1 MIQKYY
7 QNKDRRNFSI
17 AMIWIKGGSSM
28 DVENK
33 KGINQILCS
42 LLSRGCKDFE
52 NLAFSEYLDS
62 HGAELNLET
71 LEDGTLIS
79 LKSLNEY
86 FYKLFP
92 LLDLIINK
100 PSLPYSQFQNVKK
113 STINTLKKDK
123 ENPFNITFE
132 KWRKI
137 VYLKHSYAYNSS
149 GYEKDISKITHNDVL
164 FEYENFKKRNK
175 YLISNNLIIK
185 SKSFDLFNP
194 NIYKN
199 KFISNQVD
207 CENNFQDHNIFN
219 RYVSTHKKSNQ
230 VILMLGNQTC
240 PISSHEYLPLKIL
253 ESHLSYG
260 MSSVLFKLFREK
272 NGLTYEVGVYFP
284 FRKQN
289 SPFLIYLS
297 VSNKNALLAF
307 EILSEL
313 WRKLLS
319 SLIVDKDMTLAKIK
333 LESSTLI
340 SNQTLDEIL
349 QRKIQFIGYDLD
361 EEFNLLTNIRD
372 VDSEDILKVSRKF
385 LSKPFLSIYG
395 DKKICDE
402 IKKLWI
408 KDF

>member
-1 MIQKYY
+1 MIQKYF

-17 AMIWIKGGSSM
+17 AMIWINGGSSM

-52 NLAFSEYLDS
+52 NLAFSEYLHS

-79 LKSLNEY
+79 LKSLDEY

-92 LLDLIINK
+92 LLDLIINQ

-113 STINTLKKDK
+113 SAINTLKKDK

-137 VYLKHSYAYNSS
+137 VYLKHSYAYNSY
-149 GYEKDISKITHNDVL
+149 GYEEDISKIKYNDVL
-164 FEYENFKKRNK
+164 SEYENFKNRDKH
-175 YLISNNLIIK
+175 LISNNLILK
-185 SKSFDLFNP
+185 SKSYDLFNR
-194 NIYKN
+194 NICKN
-199 KFISNQVD
+199 KFISNQLD
-207 CENNFQDHNIFN
+207 CENNDQNHNIFN
-219 RYVSTHKKSNQ
+219 RFVSTHKKSNQ

-272 NGLTYEVGVYFP
+272 NGLTYEVGVYNP

-289 SPFLIYLS
+289 APFLIYLS
-297 VSNKNALLAF
+297 VSNKNARLAF

-319 SLIVDKDMTLAKIK
+319 SLIVDEDISLAKIK

-340 SNQTLDEIL
+340 SNQTLDEIF

-361 EEFNLLTNIRD
+361 QNFNILTKIDDIN
-372 VDSEDILKVSRKF
+372 SEDILKVIRKY

-395 DKKICDE
+395 ERKICDQ

-408 KDF
+408 TNF